1 MKVYLVVVFLL
12 AALLFAGL
20 ITTCLIVC
28 CCDTKNIKENW
39 FSSVDVT
46 KMTKS

>member
-1 MKVYLVVVFLL
+1 MVVFLL
-12 AALLFAGL
+12 AGLLFVGL

-39 FSSVDVT
+39 FPSVDMA
-46 KMTKS
+46 KMTES